1 MNLPKTIR
9 TQSDDSRA
17 QKHAVLPHNP
27 KRHSAS
33 FRRVLVLVYGTVVL
47 FALLIT
53 GIYTVVSPQIFASNK
68 ISDLIPKGQIIAG
81 YIESTLRGE
90 LSSTYLVPL
99 IGRST
104 SQWEATVWVVDAN
117 GDTLIRTQQ
126 IEGRRVGRL
135 PAKLSESMLPQVL
148 SGEVATHV
156 GSMEDLTVSDGA
168 SHRKSARS
176 SGVMNGLSEGS
187 AKAPE
192 TDSTEEVMNGNL
204 VVVAVPIT
212 FMDEVI
218 GAVFMAQSMTEIM
231 GGMQALTNTL
241 ALSLLLVGLLMLPVV
256 LFFASRMVRP
266 ITRMR
271 TVALTMAGGDLTAR
285 AEDGSNDEYGEL
297 GRALNYLSS
306 ELGSTISSLQ
316 MERNRLQSLINGL
329 SEGIIAVDAKGAT
342 TLINPAVYG
351 LLNLQSTDDNV
362 RAAAP
367 DVFAM
372 FDQALSSAQAVKK
385 TVWQGDVALHISVSP
400 LLLQSGE
407 VTGCVGIVSDVTSA
421 ERLEQT
427 RRDYVANVSH
437 ELRTPLTAMRALIE
451 PLRDGLV
458 KTEEQRQQIYD
469 VVLRETMRLSRLVND
484 MLELSRLQSGTA
496 SLSRSVFAPLPL
508 FNLIH
513 ETYSA
518 YAEDYQQT
526 FVYDVPEDLPS
537 VWGNPDRTQQVLIV
551 LLDNAFKYTPEGGV
565 VTLSACAEGDVVRV
579 RVRDTGVGI
588 PAADLP
594 HVFDRFYKVDKSHH
608 SKGTGLGL
616 VIAYEIMKHL
626 GEEMSVTSEPG
637 QGSCFTFTLHI
648 AQGSAERTAELPK
661 APA

>member
-1 MNLPKTIR
+1 MTA
-9 TQSDDSRA
+9 SR
-17 QKHAVLPHNP
+17 P

-33 FRRVLVLVYGTVVL
+33 FRRVLVLVYGTVIL

-104 SQWEATVWVVDAN
+104 SQWEATVWVVDAS

-156 GSMEDLTVSDGA
+156 GSMEDLTVSDGT
-168 SHRKSARS
+168 SQRKSAWS
-176 SGVMNGLSEGS
+176 SSVMNGLSEGS
-187 AKAPE
+187 AKTPE

-297 GRALNYLSS
+297 GRALNHLSS

-565 VTLSACAEGDVVRV
+565 VTLSAYAEGDVVRV

-616 VIAYEIMKHL
+616 AIAYEIMKHL

-637 QGSCFTFTLHI
+637 RGSCFTFTLHI
-648 AQGSAERTAELPK
+648 AQGAAELPK

>member
-1 MNLPKTIR
+1 MTAGR
-9 TQSDDSRA
+9 
-17 QKHAVLPHNP
+17 P

-33 FRRVLVLVYGTVVL
+33 FRRVLVLVYGTVIL

-104 SQWEATVWVVDAN
+104 SQWEATVWVVDAS

-148 SGEVATHV
+148 SGEIATHV

-176 SGVMNGLSEGS
+176 SSVMNGLSEGS

-616 VIAYEIMKHL
+616 AIAY
-626 GEEMSVTSEPG
+626 
-637 QGSCFTFTLHI
+637 
-648 AQGSAERTAELPK
+648 
-661 APA
+661 

>member
-1 MNLPKTIR
+1 MTAGR
-9 TQSDDSRA
+9 
-17 QKHAVLPHNP
+17 P

-33 FRRVLVLVYGTVVL
+33 FRRVLVLVYGTVIL

-104 SQWEATVWVVDAN
+104 SQWEATVWVVDAS

-135 PAKLSESMLPQVL
+135 PAKLSKSMLPQVL

-156 GSMEDLTVSDGA
+156 GSMEDLTVSDGT
-168 SHRKSARS
+168 SQRKSARS
-176 SGVMNGLSEGS
+176 SSVMNGLSEGS
-187 AKAPE
+187 AKTPE

-297 GRALNYLSS
+297 GRALNHLSS

-372 FDQALSSAQAVKK
+372 FDQALSSAQAVRK

-551 LLDNAFKYTPEGGV
+551 LLDNAFKYTPESGV

-616 VIAYEIMKHL
+616 AIAYEIMKHL

-637 QGSCFTFTLHI
+637 RGSCFTFTLHI
-648 AQGSAERTAELPK
+648 AQGAAELPK

>member
-1 MNLPKTIR
+1 MTAGR
-9 TQSDDSRA
+9 
-17 QKHAVLPHNP
+17 P

-33 FRRVLVLVYGTVVL
+33 FRRVLVLVYGTVIL

-104 SQWEATVWVVDAN
+104 SQWEATVWVVDAS

-537 VWGNPDRTQQVLIV
+537 VWGNPDRTQQVLIA

-616 VIAYEIMKHL
+616 AIAYEIMKHL

-648 AQGSAERTAELPK
+648 AQGAAEKTAELPK

>member
-1 MNLPKTIR
+1 MTAGR
-9 TQSDDSRA
+9 
-17 QKHAVLPHNP
+17 P

-33 FRRVLVLVYGTVVL
+33 FRRVLVLVYGTVIL

-104 SQWEATVWVVDAN
+104 SQWEATVWVVDAS

-135 PAKLSESMLPQVL
+135 PAKLSKSMLPQVL

-156 GSMEDLTVSDGA
+156 GSMEDLTVSDGT
-168 SHRKSARS
+168 SQRKSAWS
-176 SGVMNGLSEGS
+176 SSVMNGLSEGS
-187 AKAPE
+187 AKTPE

-297 GRALNYLSS
+297 GRALNHLSS

-329 SEGIIAVDAKGAT
+329 SEGIIAVDARGAT

-616 VIAYEIMKHL
+616 AIAYEIMKHL

-648 AQGSAERTAELPK
+648 AQGAAELPK

>member
-1 MNLPKTIR
+1 MTAGK
-9 TQSDDSRA
+9 
-17 QKHAVLPHNP
+17 P

-33 FRRVLVLVYGTVVL
+33 FRRVLVLVYGTVIL

-104 SQWEATVWVVDAN
+104 SQWEATVWVVDAS

-156 GSMEDLTVSDGA
+156 GSMEDLTVSDGT
-168 SHRKSARS
+168 SQRKSARS
-176 SGVMNGLSEGS
+176 TSVMNGLSEGG
-187 AKAPE
+187 AKTPE

-351 LLNLQSTDDNV
+351 LLNLQSADDNV

-616 VIAYEIMKHL
+616 AIAYEIMKHL

-637 QGSCFTFTLHI
+637 RGSCFSFTLHI
-648 AQGSAERTAELPK
+648 AQDTTEKTAKLP
-661 APA
+661 

>member
-1 MNLPKTIR
+1 MTAGR
-9 TQSDDSRA
+9 
-17 QKHAVLPHNP
+17 P

-33 FRRVLVLVYGTVVL
+33 FRRVLVLVYGTVIL

-53 GIYTVVSPQIFASNK
+53 GIYTDVSPQIFASNK

-104 SQWEATVWVVDAN
+104 SQWEATVWVVDAS

-156 GSMEDLTVSDGA
+156 GSMEDLTVSDDA

-526 FVYDVPEDLPS
+526 FVYDVPEDLPN

-616 VIAYEIMKHL
+616 AIAYEIMKHL

-648 AQGSAERTAELPK
+648 AQGTAEKTAELPK

>member
-1 MNLPKTIR
+1 MTAGR
-9 TQSDDSRA
+9 
-17 QKHAVLPHNP
+17 P

-33 FRRVLVLVYGTVVL
+33 FRRVLVLVYGTVIL
-47 FALLIT
+47 CALLIT

-104 SQWEATVWVVDAN
+104 SQWEATVWVVDAS

-148 SGEVATHV
+148 SGEIATHV

-168 SHRKSARS
+168 SHRKSAWS
-176 SGVMNGLSEGS
+176 SSVMNGLSEGS

-297 GRALNYLSS
+297 GRALNSLSS

-372 FDQALSSAQAVKK
+372 FDQVLSSARAVKK

-616 VIAYEIMKHL
+616 AIAYEIMKHL

-648 AQGSAERTAELPK
+648 AQGSAEKTAELPK

>member
-1 MNLPKTIR
+1 MTAGR
-9 TQSDDSRA
+9 
-17 QKHAVLPHNP
+17 P

-33 FRRVLVLVYGTVVL
+33 FRRVLVLVYGTVIL

-81 YIESTLRGE
+81 YIESTLRGD

-104 SQWEATVWVVDAN
+104 SQWEATVWVVDAS

-148 SGEVATHV
+148 SGEVATHA
-156 GSMEDLTVSDGA
+156 GSMEDLTVSDGT
-168 SHRKSARS
+168 SQRKSARS
-176 SGVMNGLSEGS
+176 SSVMNGLSEGS
-187 AKAPE
+187 AKTPE

-297 GRALNYLSS
+297 GRALNHLSS

-616 VIAYEIMKHL
+616 AIAYEIMKHL

-637 QGSCFTFTLHI
+637 RGSCFTFTLHI
-648 AQGSAERTAELPK
+648 AQGAAELPK

>member
-1 MNLPKTIR
+1 MK
-9 TQSDDSRA
+9 
-17 QKHAVLPHNP
+17 
-27 KRHSAS
+27 HSAS
-33 FRRVLVLVYGTVVL
+33 FRRVLVLVYGTVVV

-53 GIYTVVSPQIFASNK
+53 GIYTVVSPQIFAGNK
-68 ISDLIPKGQIIAG
+68 IDDLIPKGQIIAG

-90 LSSTYLVPL
+90 LSSAYLVPL

-104 SQWEATVWVVDAN
+104 SQWEATVWVVDEN

-126 IEGRRVGRL
+126 IDGRRVGRL
-135 PAKLSESMLPQVL
+135 PAKLSSSMLPQVL
-148 SGEVATHV
+148 SGEVATHI
-156 GSMEDLTVSDGA
+156 GSMEDLSTTST
-168 SHRKSARS
+168 SRNRKSGSTNSAMSGLTADS
-176 SGVMNGLSEGS
+176 SKS
-187 AKAPE
+187 AE
-192 TDSTEEVMNGNL
+192 TSDSTEEEMNGKL

-212 FMDEVI
+212 FIGDVI

-231 GGMQALTNTL
+231 DGMQALNNTL
-241 ALSLLLVGLLMLPVV
+241 ALSLLVVALLLLPVV
-256 LFFASRMVRP
+256 LFFASRMAKP
-266 ITRMR
+266 IANMR
-271 TVALTMAGGDLTAR
+271 AVALTMAGGDLTAR
-285 AEDGSNDEYGEL
+285 ADDHSSDEYGEL

-306 ELGSTISSLQ
+306 ELGSTISSLE

-329 SEGIIAVDAKGAT
+329 SEGIIAVDAQGAV
-342 TLINPAVYG
+342 TLMNPAVYG
-351 LLNLQSTDDNV
+351 LLSLSDRTADV

-372 FDQALSSAQAVKK
+372 FSEALRSGNIVKK
-385 TVWQGDVALHISVSP
+385 TIWQGDIALHISVSP
-400 LLLQSGE
+400 LCLPGE
-407 VTGCVGIVSDVTSA
+407 EITGCVGIVSDVTSA

-437 ELRTPLTAMRALIE
+437 ELRTPLTAMRALME

-496 SLSRSVFAPLPL
+496 SLQRSVFAPLPL
-508 FNLIH
+508 LNIIH

-526 FVYDVPEDLPS
+526 FVYDVPESLPD
-537 VWGNPDRTQQVLIV
+537 VTGNPDRTQQVLIA
-551 LLDNAFKYTPEGGV
+551 LLDNAFKYTPEGGT
-565 VTLSACAEGDVVRV
+565 VTLSAAVEGDVVRI

-588 PAADLP
+588 SKEDLP

-608 SKGTGLGL
+608 GKGTGLGL
-616 VIAYEIMKHL
+616 AIAYEIMKHL
-626 GEEMSVTSEPG
+626 GEEMSVTSELN

-648 AQGSAERTAELPK
+648 AKSSGFPSKIA
-661 APA
+661 

>member
-1 MNLPKTIR
+1 MTVGR
-9 TQSDDSRA
+9 
-17 QKHAVLPHNP
+17 P

-33 FRRVLVLVYGTVVL
+33 FRRVLVLVYGTVIL

-104 SQWEATVWVVDAN
+104 YQCEATVWVVEAS

-187 AKAPE
+187 AKTPE

-616 VIAYEIMKHL
+616 AIAYEIMKHL

-648 AQGSAERTAELPK
+648 AQGAAEKMAELPK

>member
-1 MNLPKTIR
+1 MTAGR
-9 TQSDDSRA
+9 
-17 QKHAVLPHNP
+17 P

-33 FRRVLVLVYGTVVL
+33 FRRVLVLVYGTVIL

-104 SQWEATVWVVDAN
+104 SQWEATVWVVDAS

-168 SHRKSARS
+168 NHRKSARS
-176 SGVMNGLSEGS
+176 SSVMNGLSEGS

-285 AEDGSNDEYGEL
+285 AEDSSNDEYGEL

-537 VWGNPDRTQQVLIV
+537 VLGNPDRTQQVLIV

-616 VIAYEIMKHL
+616 AIAYEIMKHL

-648 AQGSAERTAELPK
+648 AQGAAEKTAELPK

>member
-1 MNLPKTIR
+1 MTAGR
-9 TQSDDSRA
+9 
-17 QKHAVLPHNP
+17 P

-33 FRRVLVLVYGTVVL
+33 FRRVLVLVYGTVIL

-53 GIYTVVSPQIFASNK
+53 GIYTIVSPQIFASNK

-104 SQWEATVWVVDAN
+104 SQWEATVWVVDAS

-421 ERLEQT
+421 ERLGQT

-537 VWGNPDRTQQVLIV
+537 VWGNPDRTQQVLIA

-565 VTLSACAEGDVVRV
+565 VTLSACAEDNVVRV

-616 VIAYEIMKHL
+616 AIAYEIMKHL

>member
-1 MNLPKTIR
+1 MTAGR
-9 TQSDDSRA
+9 
-17 QKHAVLPHNP
+17 P

-33 FRRVLVLVYGTVVL
+33 FRRVLVLVYGTVIL

-104 SQWEATVWVVDAN
+104 SQWEATVWVVDAS

-176 SGVMNGLSEGS
+176 SSVMNGLSEGS

-537 VWGNPDRTQQVLIV
+537 VWGNPDRTQQVLIA

-616 VIAYEIMKHL
+616 AIAYEIMKHL

-648 AQGSAERTAELPK
+648 AQGAAEKTAELPK

>member
-1 MNLPKTIR
+1 MTAGR
-9 TQSDDSRA
+9 
-17 QKHAVLPHNP
+17 P

-33 FRRVLVLVYGTVVL
+33 FRRVLVLVYGTVIL

-104 SQWEATVWVVDAN
+104 SQWEATVWVVDAS

-168 SHRKSARS
+168 SQRKSAWS
-176 SGVMNGLSEGS
+176 SSVMNGLSEGS
-187 AKAPE
+187 AKTPE

-537 VWGNPDRTQQVLIV
+537 VWGNPDRPQQVLIV

-616 VIAYEIMKHL
+616 AIAYEITKHL

-637 QGSCFTFTLHI
+637 RGSCFTFTLHI
-648 AQGSAERTAELPK
+648 AQSSAEKTAELPK

>member
-1 MNLPKTIR
+1 MTAGR
-9 TQSDDSRA
+9 
-17 QKHAVLPHNP
+17 P

-33 FRRVLVLVYGTVVL
+33 FRRVLVLVYGTVIL

-104 SQWEATVWVVDAN
+104 SQWEATVWVVDAS

-168 SHRKSARS
+168 SQRKSAWS
-176 SGVMNGLSEGS
+176 SSVMNGLSEGS
-187 AKAPE
+187 AKTPE

-616 VIAYEIMKHL
+616 AIAYEIMKHL

-637 QGSCFTFTLHI
+637 RGSCFTFTLHI

>member
-1 MNLPKTIR
+1 MTAGR
-9 TQSDDSRA
+9 
-17 QKHAVLPHNP
+17 P

-33 FRRVLVLVYGTVVL
+33 FRRVLVLVYGTVIL

-104 SQWEATVWVVDAN
+104 SQWEATVWVVDAS

-187 AKAPE
+187 PKTPE

-537 VWGNPDRTQQVLIV
+537 VWGNPDRTQQVLIA

-616 VIAYEIMKHL
+616 AIAYEIMKHL

-648 AQGSAERTAELPK
+648 AQDSAEKTAELPK

>member
-1 MNLPKTIR
+1 MTAGR
-9 TQSDDSRA
+9 
-17 QKHAVLPHNP
+17 P

-33 FRRVLVLVYGTVVL
+33 FRRVLVLVYGTVIL

-104 SQWEATVWVVDAN
+104 SQWEATVWVVDAS

-156 GSMEDLTVSDGA
+156 GSMEDLAVSDGT
-168 SHRKSARS
+168 SQRKSARS
-176 SGVMNGLSEGS
+176 SSVMNGLSEGS
-187 AKAPE
+187 AKTPE

-297 GRALNYLSS
+297 GRALNHLSS

-372 FDQALSSAQAVKK
+372 FDQALSSAQAVRK

-616 VIAYEIMKHL
+616 AIAYEIIKHL

-637 QGSCFTFTLHI
+637 RGSCFTFTLHI
-648 AQGSAERTAELPK
+648 AQGAAEKTAELPK

>member
-1 MNLPKTIR
+1 MTAGR
-9 TQSDDSRA
+9 
-17 QKHAVLPHNP
+17 P

-33 FRRVLVLVYGTVVL
+33 FRRVLVLVYGTVIL

-104 SQWEATVWVVDAN
+104 SQWEATVWVVDAS

-135 PAKLSESMLPQVL
+135 PAKLSKSMLPQVL

-156 GSMEDLTVSDGA
+156 GSMEDLTVSDGT
-168 SHRKSARS
+168 SQRRSAWS
-176 SGVMNGLSEGS
+176 TSVMNGLSEGS

-297 GRALNYLSS
+297 GRALNHLSS

-616 VIAYEIMKHL
+616 AIAYEIMKHL

-648 AQGSAERTAELPK
+648 AQGAAELPK

>member
-1 MNLPKTIR
+1 MTAGR
-9 TQSDDSRA
+9 
-17 QKHAVLPHNP
+17 P

-33 FRRVLVLVYGTVVL
+33 FRRVLVLVYGTVIL

-104 SQWEATVWVVDAN
+104 SQWEATVWVVDAS

-168 SHRKSARS
+168 NHRKSARS

-372 FDQALSSAQAVKK
+372 FDQALSSARAVKK

-616 VIAYEIMKHL
+616 AIAYEIMKHL

-648 AQGSAERTAELPK
+648 AQGSAEKTAELPK

>member
-1 MNLPKTIR
+1 MTAGR
-9 TQSDDSRA
+9 
-17 QKHAVLPHNP
+17 P

-33 FRRVLVLVYGTVVL
+33 FRRVLVLVYGTVIL

-104 SQWEATVWVVDAN
+104 SQWEATVWVVDAS

-168 SHRKSARS
+168 SQRKSAWS
-176 SGVMNGLSEGS
+176 SSVMNGLSEGS
-187 AKAPE
+187 AKTPE

-285 AEDGSNDEYGEL
+285 AEDSSNDEYGEL
-297 GRALNYLSS
+297 GRALNHLSS

-616 VIAYEIMKHL
+616 AIAYEIMKHL

-637 QGSCFTFTLHI
+637 RGSCFTFTLHI
-648 AQGSAERTAELPK
+648 AQGSAEKTAELPK

>member
-1 MNLPKTIR
+1 MK
-9 TQSDDSRA
+9 
-17 QKHAVLPHNP
+17 
-27 KRHSAS
+27 HSAS
-33 FRRVLVLVYGTVVL
+33 FRRVLVLVYGTVVV

-53 GIYTVVSPQIFASNK
+53 GIYAVVSPQIFAGNK
-68 ISDLIPKGQIIAG
+68 IDDLIPKGQIIAG

-90 LSSTYLVPL
+90 LSSAYLVPL

-104 SQWEATVWVVDAN
+104 SQWEATVWVVDEN

-126 IEGRRVGRL
+126 IDGRRVGRL
-135 PAKLSESMLPQVL
+135 PAKLSSSMLPQVL
-148 SGEVATHV
+148 SGEVATHI
-156 GSMEDLTVSDGA
+156 GSMEDLSTTST
-168 SHRKSARS
+168 SRNRKSGSTNSAMSGLTADS
-176 SGVMNGLSEGS
+176 SKS
-187 AKAPE
+187 AE
-192 TDSTEEVMNGNL
+192 TSDSTEEEMNGKL

-212 FMDEVI
+212 FMGDVI

-231 GGMQALTNTL
+231 DGMQALNNTL
-241 ALSLLLVGLLMLPVV
+241 ALSLLVVALLLLPVV
-256 LFFASRMVRP
+256 LFFASRMAKP
-266 ITRMR
+266 IANMR
-271 TVALTMAGGDLTAR
+271 AVALTMAGGDLTAR
-285 AEDGSNDEYGEL
+285 ADDHSSDEYGEL

-306 ELGSTISSLQ
+306 ELGSTISSLE

-329 SEGIIAVDAKGAT
+329 SEGIIAVDAQGAV
-342 TLINPAVYG
+342 TLMNPAVYG
-351 LLNLQSTDDNV
+351 LLSLSDRTTDV

-372 FDQALSSAQAVKK
+372 FSEALRSGNIVKK
-385 TVWQGDVALHISVSP
+385 TIWQGDIALHISVSP
-400 LLLQSGE
+400 LCLPGE
-407 VTGCVGIVSDVTSA
+407 EITGCVGIVSDVTSA

-437 ELRTPLTAMRALIE
+437 ELRTPLTAMRALME

-496 SLSRSVFAPLPL
+496 SLQRSVFAPLPL
-508 FNLIH
+508 LNIIH

-526 FVYDVPEDLPS
+526 FVYDVPESLPD
-537 VWGNPDRTQQVLIV
+537 VTGNPDRTQQVLIA
-551 LLDNAFKYTPEGGV
+551 LLDNAFKYTPEGGT
-565 VTLSACAEGDVVRV
+565 VTLSAAVEGDVVRI

-588 PAADLP
+588 SKEDLP

-608 SKGTGLGL
+608 GKGTGLGL
-616 VIAYEIMKHL
+616 AIAYEIMKHL
-626 GEEMSVTSEPG
+626 GEEMSVTSELN

-648 AQGSAERTAELPK
+648 AKSSGFPSKIA
-661 APA
+661 

>member
-1 MNLPKTIR
+1 MTAGR
-9 TQSDDSRA
+9 
-17 QKHAVLPHNP
+17 P

-33 FRRVLVLVYGTVVL
+33 FRRVLVLVYGTVIL

-104 SQWEATVWVVDAN
+104 SQWEATVWVVDAS

-176 SGVMNGLSEGS
+176 SSVMNGLSEGS

-385 TVWQGDVALHISVSP
+385 TVWQGNVALHISVSP

-616 VIAYEIMKHL
+616 AIAYEIMKHL

-648 AQGSAERTAELPK
+648 AQGSAEKTAELPK

>member
-1 MNLPKTIR
+1 MTAGR
-9 TQSDDSRA
+9 
-17 QKHAVLPHNP
+17 P

-33 FRRVLVLVYGTVVL
+33 FRRVLVLVYGTVIL

-104 SQWEATVWVVDAN
+104 SQWEATVWVVDAS

-148 SGEVATHV
+148 SGEIATHV

-176 SGVMNGLSEGS
+176 SSVMNGLSEGS

-616 VIAYEIMKHL
+616 AIAYEIMKHL

-648 AQGSAERTAELPK
+648 AQGTTEKTAELPK

>member
-1 MNLPKTIR
+1 MTAGR
-9 TQSDDSRA
+9 
-17 QKHAVLPHNP
+17 P

-33 FRRVLVLVYGTVVL
+33 FRRVLVLVYGTVIL

-104 SQWEATVWVVDAN
+104 SQWEATVWVVDAS

-135 PAKLSESMLPQVL
+135 PAKLSKSMLPQVL

-156 GSMEDLTVSDGA
+156 GSMEDLTVSDGT
-168 SHRKSARS
+168 SQRKSARS
-176 SGVMNGLSEGS
+176 SSVMNGLSEGS
-187 AKAPE
+187 AKTPE

-297 GRALNYLSS
+297 GRALNHLSS

-329 SEGIIAVDAKGAT
+329 SEGIIAVDAEGAT

-372 FDQALSSAQAVKK
+372 FDQALSSAQAVRK

-508 FNLIH
+508 FSLIH

-616 VIAYEIMKHL
+616 AIAYEIMKHL
-626 GEEMSVTSEPG
+626 GEEMSVASEPG
-637 QGSCFTFTLHI
+637 RGSCFTFTLHI
-648 AQGSAERTAELPK
+648 AQGAAELPK

>member
-1 MNLPKTIR
+1 MTAGR
-9 TQSDDSRA
+9 
-17 QKHAVLPHNP
+17 P

-33 FRRVLVLVYGTVVL
+33 FRRVLVLVYGTVIL

-104 SQWEATVWVVDAN
+104 SQWEATVWVVDAS

-176 SGVMNGLSEGS
+176 SSVMNGLSEGS

-329 SEGIIAVDAKGAT
+329 SVGIIAVDAKGAT

-616 VIAYEIMKHL
+616 AIAYEIMKHL

-648 AQGSAERTAELPK
+648 AQGSAEKTAELPK

>member
-1 MNLPKTIR
+1 MTAGR
-9 TQSDDSRA
+9 
-17 QKHAVLPHNP
+17 P

-33 FRRVLVLVYGTVVL
+33 FRRVLVLVYGTVIL

-104 SQWEATVWVVDAN
+104 SQWEATVWVVDAS

-176 SGVMNGLSEGS
+176 SSVMNGLSEGS
-187 AKAPE
+187 AKTPE

-351 LLNLQSTDDNV
+351 LLNLQSADDNV

-616 VIAYEIMKHL
+616 AIAYEIMKHL

-637 QGSCFTFTLHI
+637 RGSCFSFTLHI
-648 AQGSAERTAELPK
+648 AQSAAET
-661 APA
+661 

>member
-1 MNLPKTIR
+1 MTAGR
-9 TQSDDSRA
+9 
-17 QKHAVLPHNP
+17 P

-33 FRRVLVLVYGTVVL
+33 FRRVLVLVYGTVIL

-68 ISDLIPKGQIIAG
+68 ISDLIPTGQIIAG

-104 SQWEATVWVVDAN
+104 SQWEATVWVVDAS

-285 AEDGSNDEYGEL
+285 AEDSSNDEYGEL

-616 VIAYEIMKHL
+616 AIAYEIMKHL

-648 AQGSAERTAELPK
+648 AQGSAEKTAEPPK

>member
-1 MNLPKTIR
+1 MTAGR
-9 TQSDDSRA
+9 
-17 QKHAVLPHNP
+17 P

-33 FRRVLVLVYGTVVL
+33 FRRVLVLVYGTVIL

-68 ISDLIPKGQIIAG
+68 ITDLIPKGQIIAG

-104 SQWEATVWVVDAN
+104 SQWEATVWVVDAS

-168 SHRKSARS
+168 SHRKSAWS
-176 SGVMNGLSEGS
+176 SSVMNGLSEGS
-187 AKAPE
+187 PKTPE

-616 VIAYEIMKHL
+616 AIAYEIMKHL

-648 AQGSAERTAELPK
+648 AQGAAEKTAELPK

>member
-1 MNLPKTIR
+1 MTAGR
-9 TQSDDSRA
+9 
-17 QKHAVLPHNP
+17 P

-33 FRRVLVLVYGTVVL
+33 FRRVLVLVYGTVIL

-104 SQWEATVWVVDAN
+104 SQWEATVWVVDAS

-176 SGVMNGLSEGS
+176 SSVMNGLSEGS

-316 MERNRLQSLINGL
+316 MERNRLQSLINSL

-616 VIAYEIMKHL
+616 AIAYEIMKHL

-648 AQGSAERTAELPK
+648 AQGSAEKTAELPK

>member
-1 MNLPKTIR
+1 MTAGR
-9 TQSDDSRA
+9 
-17 QKHAVLPHNP
+17 P

-33 FRRVLVLVYGTVVL
+33 FRRVLVLVYGTVIL

-104 SQWEATVWVVDAN
+104 SQWEATVWVVDAS

-579 RVRDTGVGI
+579 RVRDTGMGI

-616 VIAYEIMKHL
+616 AIAYEIMKHL

-648 AQGSAERTAELPK
+648 AQGSAEKTAELPK

>member
-1 MNLPKTIR
+1 MTAGK
-9 TQSDDSRA
+9 
-17 QKHAVLPHNP
+17 P

-33 FRRVLVLVYGTVVL
+33 FRRVLVLVYGTVIL

-104 SQWEATVWVVDAN
+104 SQWEATVWVVDAS

-148 SGEVATHV
+148 SGDVATHV

-168 SHRKSARS
+168 NRRKSAWS
-176 SGVMNGLSEGS
+176 SSVMNGLSEGS

-400 LLLQSGE
+400 LLLRSGE

-616 VIAYEIMKHL
+616 AIAYEIMRHL

-648 AQGSAERTAELPK
+648 AQSSAEKTAELPK

>member
-1 MNLPKTIR
+1 MTAGR
-9 TQSDDSRA
+9 
-17 QKHAVLPHNP
+17 P

-33 FRRVLVLVYGTVVL
+33 FRRVLVLVYGTVIL

-104 SQWEATVWVVDAN
+104 SQWEATVWVVDAS

-176 SGVMNGLSEGS
+176 SSVMNGLSEGS

-616 VIAYEIMKHL
+616 AIAYEIMKHL

-648 AQGSAERTAELPK
+648 AQGSAEETAELPK

>member
-1 MNLPKTIR
+1 MTAGR
-9 TQSDDSRA
+9 
-17 QKHAVLPHNP
+17 P

-33 FRRVLVLVYGTVVL
+33 FRRVLVLVYGTVIL

-104 SQWEATVWVVDAN
+104 SQWEATVWVVDAS

-135 PAKLSESMLPQVL
+135 PAKLSKSMLPQVL

-156 GSMEDLTVSDGA
+156 GSMEDLAVSDGT
-168 SHRKSARS
+168 SQRKSAWS
-176 SGVMNGLSEGS
+176 SSVMNGLSEGS
-187 AKAPE
+187 AKTPE

-285 AEDGSNDEYGEL
+285 AEDDSNDEYGEL
-297 GRALNYLSS
+297 GRALNHLSS

-616 VIAYEIMKHL
+616 AIAYEIMKHL

-637 QGSCFTFTLHI
+637 RGSCFTFTLHI
-648 AQGSAERTAELPK
+648 AQGAAELPK

>member
-1 MNLPKTIR
+1 MTAGR
-9 TQSDDSRA
+9 
-17 QKHAVLPHNP
+17 P

-33 FRRVLVLVYGTVVL
+33 FRRVLVLVYGTVIL

-68 ISDLIPKGQIIAG
+68 ITDLIPKGQIIAG

-104 SQWEATVWVVDAN
+104 SQWEATVWVVDAS

-187 AKAPE
+187 AKTPE

-616 VIAYEIMKHL
+616 AIAYEIMKHL

-648 AQGSAERTAELPK
+648 AQGSAEKTAELPK

>member
-1 MNLPKTIR
+1 MTAGR
-9 TQSDDSRA
+9 
-17 QKHAVLPHNP
+17 P

-33 FRRVLVLVYGTVVL
+33 FRRVLVLVYGTVIL

-104 SQWEATVWVVDAN
+104 SQWEATVWVVDAS

-148 SGEVATHV
+148 SGEIATHV

-168 SHRKSARS
+168 SRRKSAWS
-176 SGVMNGLSEGS
+176 SSVMNGLSEGN

-616 VIAYEIMKHL
+616 AIAYEIMKHL

-648 AQGSAERTAELPK
+648 AQGSAEKTAELPK